1 MHCCCC
7 CWWCHCCCC
16 CCYVVID
23 GGGVSN
29 GVGSDGG
36 LVVFITT
43 WRSRLERGGHFEREE

>member
-1 MHCCCC
+1 VLLVLLLL
-7 CWWCHCCCC
+7 WLLLC
-16 CCYVVID
+16 CCYVVVGGG